1 MGERGGWVA
10 AAACHDCAAGRRAA
24 TLHLAYP
31 FKVSHS
37 LHLGLSPAAT
47 SLPLS
52 YFPFPTSTPPH
63 PTTLLV
69 IQGLLD
75 SLRAGG
81 VEARLVPFPALPEG
95 ATRTSL
101 YSFWKVSLDVSFR
114 FINRWVVVFTGA
126 FCHTICPVLLECVCG
141 SEGWV
146 KVSER
151 LLRNLS
157 LKKVAAAKDGAKGL
171 GC

>member
-1 MGERGGWVA
+1 MRGVGGLQQLRVTTA
-10 AAACHDCAAGRRAA
+10 LQVEGQLACISHN
-24 TLHLAYP
+24 P

-47 SLPLS
+47 SLPLP

-101 YSFWKVSLDVSFR
+101 YSFWKVSLDVSTSFE
-114 FINRWVVVFTGA
+114 
-126 FCHTICPVLLECVCG
+126 P
-141 SEGWV
+141 
-146 KVSER
+146 
-151 LLRNLS
+151 
-157 LKKVAAAKDGAKGL
+157 
-171 GC
+171 